1 MGKSVR
7 KNKKSGKRMGG
18 RKTQKMWRMTGCAH
32 NKRTKCARCLRRRQ
46 RRGGCGCDKI
56 IGGEG
61 GREYSSSRSTNH
73 SRITSNPSVSRYS
86 SRQTRQGLSRSGLSQ
101 RGFSL
106 QGGSLRGGSQRGGCG
121 CGLGTQSGGSSNNA
135 LIGSPWTADISSW
148 PGVQGVPGVT
158 NHYNLN
164 EYKSFDPQT
173 QMGSER
179 VQNGGTRKNKR
190 GGGLIPQDL
199 VNMGRNMMFGVGSAY
214 NSLSGYQ
221 APVNPLP
228 YKNQLM
234 NPNPSRTLGY

>member
-1 MGKSVR
+1 MGKSLR

-18 RKTQKMWRMTGCAH
+18 RKTQKIWRMKGCAH
-32 NKRTKCARCLRRRQ
+32 NKRTKCVSCLRRRL
-46 RRGGCGCDKI
+46 RRGGECGCDKI
-56 IGGEG
+56 FTG
-61 GREYSSSRSTNH
+61 GREYSTSS
-73 SRITSNPSVSRYS
+73 
-86 SRQTRQGLSRSGLSQ
+86 SQ
-101 RGFSL
+101 RRS
-106 QGGSLRGGSQRGGCG
+106 SKRGASQRAGSQRAGCG
-121 CGLGTQSGGSSNNA
+121 CGLGTQSGGSSNSA
-135 LIGSPWTADISSW
+135 LIGNPWTADISNW
-148 PGVQGVPGVT
+148 PGVQGVPGVS

-179 VQNGGTRKNKR
+179 AQYGGTRKNKR

-234 NPNPSRTLGY
+234 NTNPSRTLGY

>member
-18 RKTQKMWRMTGCAH
+18 RKTQKIWRMKGCAH
-32 NKRTKCARCLRRRQ
+32 NKRTKCVRCLRQRLRRG
-46 RRGGCGCDKI
+46 GGCGCDKI
-56 IGGEG
+56 FGG
-61 GREYSSSRSTNH
+61 GREYSSS
-73 SRITSNPSVSRYS
+73 S
-86 SRQTRQGLSRSGLSQ
+86 SKRGSSKRGASQ
-101 RGFSL
+101 RA
-106 QGGSLRGGSQRGGCG
+106 GSQRAGSQRGGCG
-121 CGLGTQSGGSSNNA
+121 CGLGTQSGGSSNSA
-135 LIGSPWTADISSW
+135 LIGNPWTADISNW
-148 PGVQGVPGVT
+148 PGVQGVPGVS

-179 VQNGGTRKNKR
+179 AQYGGTRKTKR
-190 GGGLIPQDL
+190 GGGLIPHDL
-199 VNMGRNMMFGVGSAY
+199 VNKGRNMMFVVGSAY

-234 NPNPSRTLGY
+234 NTNSSRTLGY

>member
-18 RKTQKMWRMTGCAH
+18 RKTQKLWRMTGCAH
-32 NKRTKCARCLRRRQ
+32 NKRTTCIRCLRRRQ
-46 RRGGCGCDKI
+46 RRGGGCGCDKI
-56 IGGEG
+56 IGG
-61 GREYSSSRSTNH
+61 GREYSTAS
-73 SRITSNPSVSRYS
+73 
-86 SRQTRQGLSRSGLSQ
+86 SQ
-101 RGFSL
+101 RNTMKRGR
-106 QGGSLRGGSQRGGCG
+106 GSLRGGCG
-121 CGLGTQSGGSSNNA
+121 CGLGSQSGGSSNGV

-164 EYKSFDPQT
+164 EYRSFDPQT

-179 VQNGGTRKNKR
+179 GQNGGTRKNKR

-228 YKNQLM
+228 YKDQLV
-234 NPNPSRTLGY
+234 NPTPSRTLGY

>member
-1 MGKSVR
+1 MGKSFR
-7 KNKKSGKRMGG
+7 KNKKTGKRMGG
-18 RKTQKMWRMTGCAH
+18 RKTQKIWRMKGCAH
-32 NKRTKCARCLRRRQ
+32 NKRTKCVKRLIRRR
-46 RRGGCGCDKI
+46 RIGGGCGCDKI
-56 IGGEG
+56 IGG
-61 GREYSSSRSTNH
+61 GREYSSSS
-73 SRITSNPSVSRYS
+73 
-86 SRQTRQGLSRSGLSQ
+86 SQ
-101 RGFSL
+101 RKESL
-106 QGGSLRGGSQRGGCG
+106 RGGCG
-121 CGLGTQSGGSSNNA
+121 CGVGNQAGGSTNSA
-135 LIGSPWTADISSW
+135 LIGSPWTANISSW

-179 VQNGGTRKNKR
+179 GQYGGTRTKKNKR

-228 YKNQLM
+228 YKNQLV